1 MSQEYVQRASVKYKD
16 LCDQFRVKDKS
27 FALQY
32 YSYYMARL
40 SSMTTFVKES
50 VSQNWG
56 TDARIVSL
64 SDLSGIENGERVVI
78 IGIIFKHMQL
88 QPTIL
93 KEISED
99 NQLIPQP
106 TRDRYIEDSDYLILQ
121 AERESVK
128 LTGNLSVHSHT
139 TGIVIGLLGYVSGE
153 AKEFVVE
160 DYCYP
165 ITPIRTSTL
174 SCNQDKYV
182 LLISGLGFSPN
193 SPYDIVCAR
202 NMLFEFLSG
211 LINEEMDK
219 AAKIVRMIIAGNML
233 SKDLRVKEE
242 EADKRSNRKPWE
254 KKTKSFTIDSL
265 KIVDDFIVELSKSI
279 HIDIMPGET
288 DPTGLLLPQEA
299 IHPCI
304 LPKSSISTAVRCVTN
319 PYQASF
325 DGAVFLGSSG
335 QNIDNIR
342 QYTELDDPIT
352 ILEKTLV
359 WRHMAP
365 SSPDTLQSYPSPEK
379 DPFII
384 QQLPHVYFVGN
395 QKKFAMKTRKI
406 GPDTSVKFISVPD
419 FESTLQAVLVNLKDL
434 TCELM
439 GFSV

>member
-1 MSQEYVQRASVKYKD
+1 MSQEYIQRASVKYKD
-16 LCDQFRVKDKS
+16 LCDQFCMKEKI

-40 SSMTTFVKES
+40 AAMYGLVRDSALQS
-50 VSQNWG
+50 WG
-56 TDARIVSL
+56 TDARIVGL
-64 SDLSGIENGERVVI
+64 SDLSQLENGEKVVI
-78 IGIIFKHMQL
+78 IGILFKHMQL
-88 QPTIL
+88 QPTVL

-106 TRDRYIEDSDYLILQ
+106 LRDRYIDDQDYLILQ
-121 AERESVK
+121 AERESIK
-128 LTGNLSVHSHT
+128 LTGNSSVHSHL
-139 TGIVIGLLGYVSGE
+139 TGIVMGLLGYVSGE

-165 ITPIRTSTL
+165 ILPIRSSTL
-174 SCNQDKYV
+174 LCKQDKYV
-182 LLISGLGFSPN
+182 LLISGLGFAPDSY
-193 SPYDIVCAR
+193 YDIVGAR

-211 LINEEMDK
+211 LINEEIDK
-219 AAKIVRMIIAGNML
+219 AAKIVRMIVAGNML
-233 SKDLRVKEE
+233 SRDLRSREE
-242 EADKRSNRKPWE
+242 EADKKSNRKPWE
-254 KKTKSFTIDSL
+254 KKSKAFTVDSV
-265 KIVDDFIVELSKSI
+265 KIVDDFIAELSKSI

-288 DPTGLLLPQEA
+288 DPTCLLLPQEP

-304 LPKSSISTAVRCVTN
+304 LPKSCISSAVRCVTN

-325 DGAVFLGSSG
+325 DGVIFLGSSG
-335 QNIDNIR
+335 QNVDNIR

-352 ILEKTLV
+352 ILEKTLT

-365 SSPDTLQSYPSPEK
+365 SAPDTLQCYPSPDK

-395 QKKFAMKTRKI
+395 QKRFAMKTRKI
-406 GPDTSVKFISVPD
+406 GLDTSVKFISVPD

-434 TCELM
+434 SCELM
-439 GFSV
+439 GFK